1 LLIGTYTKDAIAK
14 ECMFMILILMRFNLK
29 MFQNTI
35 NPSYLT
41 VSNDNN
47 FVYSVNE
54 NGKES
59 KFSYTPSTGKLDSK
73 F

>member
-1 LLIGTYTKDAIAK
+1 
-14 ECMFMILILMRFNLK
+14 

-47 FVYSVNE
+47 FLFC
-54 NGKES
+54 KW
-59 KFSYTPSTGKLDSK
+59 KR
-73 F
+73 

>member
-1 LLIGTYTKDAIAK
+1 
-14 ECMFMILILMRFNLK
+14 MILILYGIFKNVSE
-29 MFQNTI
+29 NTI

-59 KFSYTPSTGKLDSK
+59 KVSAIALPPVN
-73 F
+73 